1 MADDGGLFPWSDRR
15 KAALDGGKRG
25 TDMRLNR
32 ILGGTAMAL
41 VCAAAPA
48 LAQDVDVMQYADG
61 NADGKVTQEE
71 YAAFLG
77 MAWDYLMQ
85 SAEKVK
91 VSNADPMAKPLL
103 AGITPDANGEVS
115 KAAFIAAAPA
125 KFKAADKNGDG
136 TLDAAELNGS
146 MKGG

>member
-1 MADDGGLFPWSDRR
+1 MKF
-15 KAALDGGKRG
+15 KAIGVSV
-25 TDMRLNR
+25 
-32 ILGGTAMAL
+32 IAL

-61 NADGKVTQEE
+61 NGDGKVSQAE

-77 MAWDYLMQ
+77 MAWDYLTQ

-91 VSNADPMAKPLL
+91 VADADPMVKPLL
-103 AGITPDANGEVS
+103 AGVTPTADGTVT
-115 KAAFIAAAPA
+115 KAAFLGAAPA

-136 TLDAAELNGS
+136 VLDSAELNGS
-146 MKGG
+146 MKGS